1 MSQEASTKNTVNF
14 ARSLLDARPDAL
26 GANGE
31 AGVEALS
38 HKVDVVK
45 KVARSYDGDWKKPAD
60 EALLGG
66 QEMETLALMFVFAAA
81 TDGDGGPDAGGKRLK
96 WLNSAYNV
104 LDLAAA
110 AGTDSSQ
117 LATIRGTVN
126 SQLEQLLPA

>member
-1 MSQEASTKNTVNF
+1 MKSSTQNTLGF
-14 ARSLLDARPDAL
+14 ARSVLENAPDPL
-26 GANGE
+26 GADEE

-38 HKVDVVK
+38 HKIDVVK

-81 TDGDGGPDAGGKRLK
+81 TDGDGSPDAGGKRLK
-96 WLNSAYNV
+96 WLNSAYNA
-104 LDLAAA
+104 LDLSAA

-117 LATIRGTVN
+117 LATIRGAVK